1 MKAFA
6 SISLIF
12 CGLLSACGG
21 GGGDSNNTVV
31 ETSVNAGT
39 DLQIPEKSEFII
51 TAQGSPADGTFTWQ
65 QVSGPSLDGFPLNG
79 AEQTLTAPD
88 VKTDSVII
96 LRVSYQSAGSSAV
109 SDDISILVNS
119 NNQLP
124 LVVVTQTSPE
134 TLPSVYKD
142 TVTLSAFESSDPD
155 DNGQIDSYLWQLLS
169 GPDLDIASFNESTL
183 SFSHPLLE
191 SNANLSWQLT
201 VTDDEGGEASTQ
213 YSMTLNKTNE
223 LVDANAGADQNVEE
237 FEQVMLDATNSDTV
251 TDTYQCKWQ
260 QLTGN
265 AETLI
270 NSDQCTTT
278 FIASDVDTQTTLSFE
293 VTVTDSKGRN
303 DTDFLFIDVSPKA
316 LGLINDSGV
325 GECFNNAQRINCGD
339 ESFPAQDAEL
349 GRDNY
354 ANDLEKA
361 GKGNLAFDYTKLNQF
376 ADEVADESL
385 SFSCI
390 RDNLTGLVWEVKS
403 AASGIVPSTVLRD
416 GQNHYIWDLGEAAS
430 VGTTPG
436 GTTPGGA
443 TGGAANTT
451 CPSSTDCGLQTY
463 IDEVNALDFCGGTNW
478 RVPTYNELL
487 GLIDYGK
494 QGQRVLIDENFFP
507 NIPVSGAISGVNL
520 PYWTSQTAADGTSLS
535 QAYIIDMSD
544 GNDLAYPKENAAY
557 VRLVRS
563 R

>member
-1 MKAFA
+1 MKAFT

-12 CGLLSACGG
+12 CGLLSACG

-31 ETSVNAGT
+31 ETSVNAGI
-39 DLQIPEKSEFII
+39 DLQITEKSEFII

-65 QVSGPSLDGFPLNG
+65 QVSGPSLDGFVLDG
-79 AEQTLTAPD
+79 AEQTLKAPD

-96 LRVSYQSAGSSAV
+96 LRVSYQSTGSSAV
-109 SDDISILVNS
+109 SDDISILVSS

-142 TVTLSAFESSDPD
+142 TVTLSGLESSDPD

-223 LVDANAGADQNVEE
+223 LVDANAGADKNVEE
-237 FEQVMLDATNSDTV
+237 FEQVTLDATNSETV

-270 NSDQCTTT
+270 NSDQCTAT

-303 DTDFLFIDVSPKA
+303 DTDSLFIDVSPKA

-339 ESFPAQDAEL
+339 EDFPAQDAEL
-349 GRDNY
+349 GRDSY

-361 GKGNLAFDYTKLNQF
+361 GKGNLAFDYTKLNEF
-376 ADEVADESL
+376 ADEVGDDS
-385 SFSCI
+385 SDFTCI

-403 AASGIVPSTVLRD
+403 AASGVVPSTVLRD
-416 GQNHYIWDLGEAAS
+416 GQNHYIWDIGD
-430 VGTTPG
+430 TTSGVTTAG
-436 GTTPGGA
+436 G
-443 TGGAANTT
+443 ANTT
-451 CPSSTDCGLQTY
+451 CPSNTDCGLRTY

-494 QGQRVLIDENFFP
+494 QGQRVLIDESFFP
-507 NIPVSGAISGVNL
+507 NIPVSGAINSVNL

>member
-6 SISLIF
+6 LIPLIS

-21 GGGDSNNTVV
+21 GGGDSDNTVV

-39 DLQIPEKSEFII
+39 DLQIIEKTEFTI
-51 TAQGSPADGTFTWQ
+51 TAQGSPADGTFSWQ
-65 QVSGPSLDGFPLNG
+65 QVSGPSLEGFPLDG

-88 VKTDSVII
+88 VKTDSEII
-96 LRVSYQSAGSSAV
+96 LRVSYQSTGSSAV
-109 SDDISILVNS
+109 SDDISISVSS

-124 LVVVTQTSPE
+124 LAVVTQTSPE

-142 TVTLSAFESSDPD
+142 TVTLSALESSDPD

-191 SNANLSWQLT
+191 SNVNLSWQLT

-237 FEQVMLDATNSDTV
+237 FEEVTLDATNSETV

-265 AETLI
+265 TETLS
-270 NSDQCTTT
+270 NSNQCTTT
-278 FIASDVDTQTTLSFE
+278 FFASDVDTESTLSFE
-293 VTVTDSKGRN
+293 VTVTDSKGRT
-303 DTDFLFIDVSPKA
+303 DTDSLFVDVSPKA

-325 GECFNNAQRINCGD
+325 GECYNNTQRINC
-339 ESFPAQDAEL
+339 ESDDFPEQDAEL
-349 GRDNY
+349 GRDSY
-354 ANDLEKA
+354 ANRLDKV

-376 ADEVADESL
+376 ADEVGDDS
-385 SFSCI
+385 SDFTCI
-390 RDNLTGLVWEVKS
+390 RDNVTGLVWEVKTES
-403 AASGIVPSTVLRD
+403 SGVLPNTSLRE
-416 GQNHYIWDLGEAAS
+416 GQNHYFWDLGD
-430 VGTTPG
+430 TTF
-436 GTTPGGA
+436 TDTS
-443 TGGAANTT
+443 TANST
-451 CPSSTDCGLQTY
+451 CPDDTSCGVQSY
-463 IDEVNALDFCGGTNW
+463 INEVNSLDFCGGTNW
-478 RVPTYNELL
+478 RLPTYNELL

-494 QGQRVLIDENFFP
+494 QGQRVLIDESFFP
-507 NIPVSGAISGVNL
+507 YIPQSGDIKNVDL

-535 QAYIIDMSD
+535 QAYIIDMSN
-544 GNDLAYPKENAAY
+544 GNDLAYPKEKLAY

>member
-6 SISLIF
+6 LIPLIS

-21 GGGDSNNTVV
+21 GGGDSDNTVV
-31 ETSVNAGT
+31 ETSVNAGA
-39 DLQIPEKSEFII
+39 DLQIIEKSEFTI
-51 TAQGSPADGTFTWQ
+51 TAQGSPADGTFSWQ
-65 QVSGPSLDGFPLNG
+65 QVSGPSLEGFPLEG

-88 VKTDSVII
+88 VKTDSEII
-96 LRVSYQSAGSSAV
+96 LRVSYQSTGSSAV
-109 SDDISILVNS
+109 SDDISISVSS

-124 LVVVTQTSPE
+124 LAVVTQTSPE

-142 TVTLSAFESSDPD
+142 TVTLSALESSDPD

-169 GPDLDIASFNESTL
+169 GPDLDIESFNESTL

-191 SNANLSWQLT
+191 SNVNLSWQLT

-237 FEQVMLDATNSDTV
+237 FEQVTLDATNSETV
-251 TDTYQCKWQ
+251 TDTYKCKWQ

-265 AETLI
+265 SETLS

-278 FIASDVDTQTTLSFE
+278 FFASDVDTESTLSFE
-293 VTVTDSKGRN
+293 VTVTDSKGRT
-303 DTDFLFIDVSPKA
+303 DTDSLFVDVSPKA

-325 GECFNNAQRINCGD
+325 GECYNNTQRINC
-339 ESFPAQDAEL
+339 ESDDFPAQDAVL
-349 GRDNY
+349 GRDSY
-354 ANDLEKA
+354 ANRLDKV
-361 GKGNLAFDYTKLNQF
+361 GKGNLAFDYTKLNEF
-376 ADEVADESL
+376 ADEVGDDS
-385 SFSCI
+385 SDFTCI
-390 RDNLTGLVWEVKS
+390 RDNVTGLVWEVKS
-403 AASGIVPSTVLRD
+403 VASGTVPNTSLRD
-416 GQNHYIWDLGEAAS
+416 GQNHYYWDIGNA
-430 VGTTPG
+430 TTVNG
-436 GTTPGGA
+436 K
-443 TGGAANTT
+443 ANTT
-451 CPSSTDCGLQTY
+451 CSSNISCGLQTY
-463 IDEVNALDFCGGTNW
+463 VNEVNAIDFCGGTNW
-478 RVPTYNELL
+478 RVPAYTELL

-494 QGQRVLIDENFFP
+494 QGQNVLIDNTLFP
-507 NIPVSGAISGVNL
+507 NMAEKSALGHL
-520 PYWTSQTAADGTSLS
+520 RYWTSQTAADGTSLS

-544 GNDLAYPKENAAY
+544 GNDLAYPKENTAY